1 MPGYRL
7 LIVVVAGVL
16 LGACGDGGKAT
27 VLHYVEQEPGGE
39 PFRTRMIIT
48 ARYLR
53 IDEGVE
59 SKDFLLFDRR
69 DKTLYSVN
77 AADSRIL
84 AMSAKSVDVASP
96 IKLEHRVER
105 DKEVFPAVDGK
116 KVTHYTLLT
125 NRKLCYELFAAEG
138 MLPEAVQALRE
149 YRAALAGQQ
158 VAVLS
163 AMPKDLQTP
172 CDLANNIFAPAR
184 YLDYGLPIRLSEAGV
199 RTSELVDFQ
208 TDFNAV
214 PGLFELP
221 ASFRRLTLEEMR
233 DQ

>member
-1 MPGYRL
+1 MRRL
-7 LIVVVAGVL
+7 KYCIPLVL
-16 LGACGDGGKAT
+16 ALTGCGDGGKAT
-27 VLHYVEQEPGGE
+27 VLHYAEQEPGGE
-39 PFRTRMIIT
+39 PFRTRMIVT

-77 AADSRIL
+77 AADTRIL
-84 AMSAKSVDVASP
+84 AMSAKPVNIASP

-105 DKEVFPAVDGK
+105 DQEAFPAVGGK

-125 NRKLCYELFAAEG
+125 NRKPCYDLFAAEG
-138 MLPEAVQALRE
+138 MLPEVVQALRE
-149 YRAALAGQQ
+149 YREMLAGQQ
-158 VAVLS
+158 VAALS
-163 AMPKDLQTP
+163 AMPKELQTP

-184 YLDYGLPIRLSEAGV
+184 YLDYGLPVRLSETGV

-233 DQ
+233 DR

>member
-1 MPGYRL
+1 MSNYRL
-7 LIVVVAGVL
+7 LIVAMATIL

-27 VLHYVEQEPGGE
+27 VLHYAEQEPGGE
-39 PFRTRMIIT
+39 PFRTRMIVT

-69 DKTLYSVN
+69 EKMLYSVN
-77 AADSRIL
+77 TADTRIL
-84 AMSAKSVDVASP
+84 AMSAKPVDVAAP

-105 DKEVFPAVDGK
+105 DKEAFPAVGGK

-125 NRKLCYELFAAEG
+125 NRKPCYDLFAAEG

-149 YRAALAGQQ
+149 YREALAGQQ

-184 YLDYGLPIRLSEAGV
+184 YLDYGLPVRLSETGV

-233 DQ
+233 GR